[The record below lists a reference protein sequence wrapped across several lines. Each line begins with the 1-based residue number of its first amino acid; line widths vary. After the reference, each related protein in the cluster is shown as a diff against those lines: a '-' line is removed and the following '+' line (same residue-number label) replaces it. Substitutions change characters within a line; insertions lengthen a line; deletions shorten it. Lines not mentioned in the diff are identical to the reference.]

1 MPGNGLAASHIFL
14 MPRISLPAL
23 IAAVVAPVA
32 MTLAG
37 AGSAFAQLPPGSVGN
52 AGRMPDTMSPG
63 ALPPPPTPGP
73 APVMAP
79 PAPYPNT
86 QSMTRDR
93 IQSQDYRVQRLQQRP
108 DGSWKADVTRDATP
122 TRPQGVPKKVTIL
135 PNGQML
141 EEW

>member
-1 MPGNGLAASHIFL
+1 MPGNGFGMPYMNPMPRTFLAASV
-14 MPRISLPAL
+14 
-23 IAAVVAPVA
+23 AVVVA
-32 MTLAG
+32 LVG
-37 AGSAFAQLPPGSVGN
+37 ASTAFAQLPPGSIGN

-122 TRPQGVPKKVTIL
+122 TRPLGVPKKVTIL

>member
-1 MPGNGLAASHIFL
+1 MRIFP
-14 MPRISLPAL
+14 MSAT
-23 IAAVVAPVA
+23 VVAMVVA
-32 MTLAG
+32 AG
-37 AGSAFAQLPPGSVGN
+37 TAFAQLPPGSIGN
-52 AGRMPDTMSPG
+52 AGRMPETMSPG
-63 ALPPPPTPGP
+63 ALPPPPTPPP

-86 QSMTRDR
+86 QSMARDR

-108 DGSWKADVTRDATP
+108 DGSWKADVTRDAVP

-135 PNGQML
+135 PNGQMI